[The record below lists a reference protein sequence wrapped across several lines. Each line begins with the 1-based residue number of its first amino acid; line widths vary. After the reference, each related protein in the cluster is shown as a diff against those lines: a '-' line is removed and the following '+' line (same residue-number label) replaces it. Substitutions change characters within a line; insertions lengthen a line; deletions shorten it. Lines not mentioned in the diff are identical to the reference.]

1 MEGTFPARA
10 LAVSGVA
17 MTLLAAGA
25 TVPVSGSTT
34 ATPAPV
40 HATGAQPRV
49 LAHAA
54 SARAH
59 HSRTTARW
67 SGSIRV
73 SVMSAVD
80 DAYTRAFDSG
90 LDLATGWTGSD
101 SRCDP
106 GTTSAASRAA
116 TLRAVNFVRAMSGL
130 APVTLLPHP
139 ERPLPAHRA
148 DDVGQPLAEPHAAAQ
163 LALLVAGRR
172 RQRRTLQPGAE
183 LPVDHL
189 GRPGR
194 ALHARPRRRQRRG
207 RSPALAAEPV
217 RHRDGHRVHRHR
229 QRDDRHRP
237 HRGATA
243 QPGLGLVA
251 DRRLLPDHPRAGR
264 PLVALGRQQADGLPS
279 RDRAR
284 LPQRRSRSRDQ
295 AGRAQRLCP
304 ADPGLAAA
312 GRHRAARAPSRS
324 SSAART

>member
-1 MEGTFPARA
+1 
-10 LAVSGVA
+10 

-25 TVPVSGSTT
+25 TLPVAGSTT

-40 HATGAQPRV
+40 HATGAQPHV

-59 HSRTTARW
+59 QTRTTARW
-67 SGSIRV
+67 SGSIKV

-90 LDLATGWTGSD
+90 LDLEHRLDRQRLALRRGHHLGGLP
-101 SRCDP
+101 RRHP
-106 GTTSAASRAA
+106 ARGQ
-116 TLRAVNFVRAMSGL
+116 LRARDERARAGD
-130 APVTLLPHP
+130 LLPHP
-139 ERPLPAHRA
+139 ERPLAAHRA
-148 DDVGQPLAEPHAAAQ
+148 DDVGQPLAEPHPAAQ

-172 RQRRTLQPGAE
+172 RQRRPLQPRAE

-194 ALHARPRRRQRRG
+194 ALHARPRLRQRRG

-217 RHRDGHRVHRHR
+217 RHHDGHRVHRHR
-229 QRDDRHRP
+229 QRDDRHRS
-237 HRGATA
+237 HRSGTT

-251 DRRLLPDHPRAGR
+251 ERRVLPDHPGAGR

-284 LPQRRSRSRDQ
+284 LPQRRGRSRDQ
-295 AGRAQRLCP
+295 AGRAQRLRP

-312 GRHRAARAPSRS
+312 GRAPRARAPSRS